1 MTVKLQDT
9 LQKRGI
15 NAVLL
20 TDLSK
25 AIDCLSINFLTMK
38 LHVCCYFTILKPG
51 VQYGQIVYSSKPIKL
66 NLFCRLAIS
75 IYIVPFRVQ
84 YDNVLRASHILP
96 AYFLNL

>member
-15 NAVLL
+15 NVVLL

-38 LHVCCYFTILKPG
+38 LHVCCYFTAGSTIRPNS
-51 VQYGQIVYSSKPIKL
+51 V
-66 NLFCRLAIS
+66 F
-75 IYIVPFRVQ
+75 F
-84 YDNVLRASHILP
+84 
-96 AYFLNL
+96 